1 MKKLL
6 KFASLVLCVN
16 MVLSVPI
23 EVAAATGVTE
33 QSSVSN
39 KSKMSFNTVQEKDSV
54 EAPIVKE
61 LTGERTEFSKEFLL
75 DNGSKMIAVYDQ
87 PVHFKNDKK
96 EWVDLDNSIVS
107 DGAEKYT
114 NKTGQINV
122 SLSKTASKNDMVG
135 LASDNT
141 SISWGYEGADNGQIK
156 TVANEERKVGNE
168 KYTNLSNVN
177 SEATYSDVFK
187 NVDLQYFVTS
197 TGVKENIILKSSDVQ
212 TEFDITYSVKNV
224 TAKQIDDYT
233 ISFVDKDGKET
244 YELAA
249 PYMTDANGEVSTK
262 LTLGLASQENNV
274 VKVKLSADSEYIK
287 SSDRKFP
294 VVIDP
299 EITKNFVG
307 MFVMDEGE
315 GSIKLNHG
323 PYYVSNN
330 HYVITKVNSL
340 PALGEGEQII
350 SAKFNYDISNGDA
363 LFASESDDPIIA
375 NVHKITSFSQNVVNR
390 ENKVLDYDS
399 ITYED
404 HDSVSFDL
412 TKLVKDWYAGTEPTN
427 GFLFEAN
434 DTIGSKQVNIKGRN
448 NTDLNPY
455 ITIIY
460 KDFKGTENGM
470 SYHSFESG
478 QNATASI
485 SDYLGNLVVDQ
496 LLYEGTGS
504 RLPAT
509 ISATYNSIGTSWG
522 FSFNQ
527 KITAASAE
535 MAALGYDYIYTDKQ
549 GTSHYLKK
557 GNSEN
562 KWYDED
568 GYGISLTVG
577 ENSLTVENSNTQTFA
592 LPSAGGY
599 LQSEKDENNNTIT
612 YNYSNGVISGITD
625 GSGRSIAIST
635 NDGVITQISLPGGSS
650 VSFTYSNGLLTKVVF
665 PGGRMSRYSYDNS
678 KLVLIEQAD
687 NISGSEVVN
696 SKLGLTYT
704 GDKVTRVTQYGS
716 NGTEGNY
723 LNFAYGTDNTT
734 VFTDKQGREVTYTFD
749 NSGNRISV
757 LNANGYIE
765 NSAAEGLI
773 VTGGADSFTKN
784 YITESVNHTADY
796 FTQFNGL
803 TSSGG
808 SLSIDTS
815 EKFLGSNSIKIVN
828 PVLENDPAFF
838 TGGYKQFGASAF
850 TGKNVTFSA
859 YVKTSDAQTITNDST
874 SSAIGGAISIEC
886 YDSGDE
892 MISASNSVG
901 ITGTEDWQRLSVSAN
916 ISSEVSYFRI
926 VCNLRYASGIAW
938 FDGLQLEE
946 GKAAN
951 DLNILQNADFSGNGN
966 WFTED
971 DSAATVEN
979 GTVVIGGVAGVYN
992 DIQVEEE
999 VEETTVDETEP
1010 ATYYVEETVTSP
1022 NDSVI
1027 TYDEHGNQTQYDQG
1041 FVVRNIRKT
1050 YEVGAEEATE
1060 ALEVTQEL
1068 TEEPTNGEEAES
1080 TDSLGNKYIYQT
1092 VNVDKAGVMFNIV
1105 GKAKADSVPLSNANR
1120 TFGIALNIYYYDGE
1134 TAPETHYQEFN
1145 SNTDKQQSVSLSV
1158 VPNYTEKV
1166 IDHVAF
1172 AFVYGYNKNTMTIY
1186 NAMLNIAAVGYSTVE
1201 EETTEPSSEPTTE
1214 EPATE
1219 EPYDDYVDYEV
1230 LSEEVD
1236 TSQPYMSSS
1245 TAYDSSANYVVSK
1258 TDEAGVVTEYEY
1270 DAAGN
1275 VTSLSTG
1282 DYYVEY
1288 AYDAA
1293 GNVTSLGNELA
1304 ESTYTY
1310 NGVGNVSAISHNGF
1324 SYTFNYDIY
1333 NQLISTAVGNVTIAA
1348 KTYSADGLLTRTDF
1362 ANNDYFVYTYDD
1374 FGNLTQING
1383 RKQVNNEYIDCVI
1396 AKFTYNKKGLVTKA
1410 EDISG
1415 ETVTYYQY
1423 DFSGNKIGEYRQTA
1437 AGDLS
1442 YRIGYNSNG
1451 DKVEKTSVN
1460 GQTKTITSG
1469 TDNDGKA
1476 FVDND
1481 GVRVES
1487 SSDDF
1492 GRITEVKTLYS
1503 GTNVFSTLYSYC
1515 TRPNSNATS
1524 NNVHTI
1530 TQKYGENNLL
1540 EYYYS
1545 YDESGNIAA
1554 VSETTNLN
1562 ESFERYY
1569 YDSLN
1574 QLTIALD
1581 TRNNTYTRILY
1592 DEGGNIEQV
1601 VKSNYDTVN
1610 NQPST
1615 EIYRNTYTYG
1625 DNNWKDKLTAFN
1637 GQTITYDAMG
1647 NPLQYRDGLS
1657 FKWENGRQLHSV
1669 TQNNAELQMK
1679 YDSNGLRTQ
1688 KGNVHYYYDSD
1699 NNLIA
1704 MVSGNSTLL
1713 FYYDESGNITS
1724 FSLGGNMYFYVKN
1737 LQGDIINIADSSG
1750 TVLVRYDYDVFGKIT
1765 AIKNGNNQAITD
1777 TSSIAFLNPLRYRGY
1792 VYDDETGLYYLQSRY
1807 YDPVTGRFLNA
1818 DVYFDTE
1825 SGSPLSTNMF
1835 AYCENSFLYKID
1847 INGEDAC
1854 WIQSSSGPGHTS
1866 LLLQDN
1872 IGGWW
1877 YFYWGPNNIQ
1887 MLFLGNG
1894 LPLSKLNTTI
1904 KRILIMYRRYLGI
1917 DIGFDEDYIDSIY
1930 FKGNFSQSVEYMLS
1944 YMKSTGKRQN
1954 YLRYNPLISATD
1966 YIWYYYNPYKIASS
1980 SIHTKWKNKTRS
1992 QSRVVLFGKG
2002 NPKYNLL
2009 TNNCMQMSA
2018 YLLRLGTFSKNNKWY
2033 QSTLK
2038 LFEDVSTP
2046 GLAYDMIKLL
2056 QNSEKNENT
2065 VINLYN
2071 FFSYLVSGFQAV
2083 GINDLRKAASKIWSQ
2098 YRAQFDILGKVLNII
2113 FSK

>member
-1 MKKLL
+1 
-6 KFASLVLCVN
+6 
-16 MVLSVPI
+16 MVLFVPA
-23 EVAAATGVTE
+23 EVAAATGGME
-33 QSSVSN
+33 QFSVSN

-87 PVHFKNDKK
+87 PVHCKNDKK

-212 TEFDITYSVKNV
+212 TEFDITYTVQNV

-294 VVIDP
+294 IVIDP

-350 SAKFNYDISNGDA
+350 SAKFNYDITNGDA
-363 LFASESDDPIIA
+363 LFTSESDDPIIA

-390 ENKVLDYDS
+390 ENKVLEYDS

-448 NTDLNPY
+448 NTDLNPS

-470 SYHSFESG
+470 SYHSFEAG
-478 QNATASI
+478 QNATASV

-496 LLYEGTGS
+496 SLYEGTGS
-504 RLPAT
+504 RMPAA

-527 KITAASAE
+527 RITAASAD

-557 GNSEN
+557 DNSEN

-599 LQSEKDENNNTIT
+599 LQSEKDDNNNTIT

-635 NDGVITQISLPGGSS
+635 SNGAVTQIALPGGSS
-650 VSFTYSNGLLTKVVF
+650 ISFTYSNGLLTKVVF

-696 SKLGLTYT
+696 SKLGFTYT

-815 EKFLGSNSIKIVN
+815 EKFFGSNSIKIVN
-828 PVLENDPAFF
+828 PVLENNPAFF

-859 YVKTSDAQTITNDST
+859 YVKTSDVQKITNDST
-874 SSAIGGAISIEC
+874 SGAIGGAISIEC

-892 MISASNSVG
+892 LISTSNSVG
-901 ITGTEDWQRLSVSAN
+901 ITGTEGWQRLSVSAN

-926 VCNLRYASGIAW
+926 VCDLRYASGMAW

-971 DSAATVEN
+971 DSAATVNN
-979 GTVVIGGVAGVYN
+979 GTVVIGGVAGAYN
-992 DIQVEEE
+992 DVQIEEE

-1060 ALEVTQEL
+1060 APEVTQEL

-1120 TFGIALNIYYYDGE
+1120 TFGIALNIYYDGE

-1158 VPNYTEKV
+1158 MPNFTEKV
-1166 IDHVAF
+1166 IDHIAF
-1172 AFVYGYNKNTMTIY
+1172 AFVYGYNKNTMTVY

-1201 EETTEPSSEPTTE
+1201 EETTEPTSEPATE

-1258 TDEAGVVTEYEY
+1258 TDEAGNVNEYEYDACGNLVESVDGEDISTEYEY
-1270 DAAGN
+1270 DPSGN
-1275 VTSLSTG
+1275 VVKVKSDLMQ
-1282 DYYVEY
+1282 
-1288 AYDAA
+1288 
-1293 GNVTSLGNELA
+1293 NL
-1304 ESTYTY
+1304 YTY
-1310 NGVGNVSAISHNGF
+1310 NGYNQVSSVQHNGF
-1324 SYTFNYDIY
+1324 SYSFNYDEFNRLLSAY
-1333 NQLISTAVGNVTIAA
+1333 VGNQQVESVS
-1348 KTYSADGLLTRTDF
+1348 YSHDKLNRRIISVNYANGDF
-1362 ANNDYFVYTYDD
+1362 LKNTYDYY
-1374 FGNLTQING
+1374 GNLI
-1383 RKQVNNEYIDCVI
+1383 KVVDENNNSVSII
-1396 AKFTYNKKGLVTKA
+1396 YNKKGL
-1410 EDISG
+1410 ISKVLEITG
-1415 ETVTYYQY
+1415 YRSIETYYYFNFLGSLTGRYCQNVYGELMYYISY
-1423 DFSGNKIGEYRQTA
+1423 DSEGNKIETTSINGSQKHTIIVSDSDETYLEDENVKVRSIRDGFNRTT
-1437 AGDLS
+1437 G
-1442 YRIGYNSNG
+1442 IITTNKNSNC
-1451 DKVEKTSVN
+1451 DFSTTFEYAN
-1460 GQTKTITSG
+1460 GQQ
-1469 TDNDGKA
+1469 
-1476 FVDND
+1476 
-1481 GVRVES
+1481 
-1487 SSDDF
+1487 
-1492 GRITEVKTLYS
+1492 
-1503 GTNVFSTLYSYC
+1503 
-1515 TRPNSNATS
+1515 PNSTTKLVKKLRQYKNDTEIV
-1524 NNVHTI
+1524 NYEYTYDGNGNIV
-1530 TQKYGENNLL
+1530 YVYENGVKKAM
-1540 EYYYS
+1540 YS
-1545 YDESGNIAA
+1545 YDEYNQLVWSADTFTQLYTQFQYDYAGNIVN
-1554 VSETTNLN
+1554 VSEYNLCVN
-1562 ESFERYY
+1562 YLAENGISPPGELLSSRDYLY
-1569 YDSLN
+1569 NDS
-1574 QLTIALD
+1574 
-1581 TRNNTYTRILY
+1581 
-1592 DEGGNIEQV
+1592 
-1601 VKSNYDTVN
+1601 
-1610 NQPST
+1610 
-1615 EIYRNTYTYG
+1615 
-1625 DNNWKDKLTAFN
+1625 NWKDKMTSYN
-1637 GQTITYDAMG
+1637 GQTITYDEVG
-1647 NPLQYRDGLS
+1647 NPLNYRDGIS
-1657 FKWENGRQLHSV
+1657 FVWERGRRLRAVSKGDHYISMSY
-1669 TQNNAELQMK
+1669 NE
-1679 YDSNGLRTQ
+1679 DGLRTR
-1688 KGNVHYYYDSD
+1688 KTNGNTTTEYYYDSD
-1699 NNLIA
+1699 GRLT
-1704 MVSGNSTLL
+1704 GLRKGSTTIL
-1713 FYYDESGNITS
+1713 FYFDKNGTPTS
-1724 FSLGGNMYFYVKN
+1724 FSKDGTMYYYIKN
-1737 LQGDIINIADSSG
+1737 IQGDIVKIVSQTG
-1750 TVLVRYDYDVFGKIT
+1750 MLLVNYKYDVLGRLLSVT
-1765 AIKNGNNQAITD
+1765 NNQGNSITLQ
-1777 TSSIAFLNPLRYRGY
+1777 SHIAYLNPYRYRGY
-1792 VYDDETGLYYLQSRY
+1792 IYDDETGLYYLQSRY
-1807 YDPVTGRFLNA
+1807 YDPITGRFLNS
-1818 DVYFDTE
+1818 DDFQ
-1825 SGSPLSTNMF
+1825 SLSNTKNVLTSNTF
-1835 AYCENSFLYKID
+1835 AYCANNPVSYVDYTGKLFDKLLRDIFLPIVVPFVDQYLDTYSKIFHLLKETMPMSVEFYERSFINRTPWATIDYSDNQTFIKKIVNSKSFDRMFFSFLLNNEYVNVGDSKIIKEKYD
-1847 INGEDAC
+1847 DRYLFAFLEGLTHSCENNCIFCFPFLPYDFGEYDLGLSIGRCSVLVKFVFCGKTGTPSTYC
-1854 WIQSSSGPGHTS
+1854 WRLECELCDKYDYEWWNNFEHGFLETIMNNGPG
-1866 LLLQDN
+1866 
-1872 IGGWW
+1872 
-1877 YFYWGPNNIQ
+1877 
-1887 MLFLGNG
+1887 FL
-1894 LPLSKLNTTI
+1894 SQAF
-1904 KRILIMYRRYLGI
+1904 GI
-1917 DIGFDEDYIDSIY
+1917 AVPYKWRIGFTLLI
-1930 FKGNFSQSVEYMLS
+1930 
-1944 YMKSTGKRQN
+1944 N
-1954 YLRYNPLISATD
+1954 YTLRYPL
-1966 YIWYYYNPYKIASS
+1966 
-1980 SIHTKWKNKTRS
+1980 
-1992 QSRVVLFGKG
+1992 
-2002 NPKYNLL
+2002 
-2009 TNNCMQMSA
+2009 
-2018 YLLRLGTFSKNNKWY
+2018 
-2033 QSTLK
+2033 
-2038 LFEDVSTP
+2038 
-2046 GLAYDMIKLL
+2046 
-2056 QNSEKNENT
+2056 
-2065 VINLYN
+2065 
-2071 FFSYLVSGFQAV
+2071 
-2083 GINDLRKAASKIWSQ
+2083 
-2098 YRAQFDILGKVLNII
+2098 
-2113 FSK
+2113 